1 MLTGTG
7 VSGGSACA
15 RLYVVRGGGAR
26 TAPAALPAYTVGEW
40 RERLAA
46 AADSA
51 RDELTAVVADATA
64 RLGQE
69 EAAIFDAQL
78 MLLDD
83 EEWLGE
89 IQSLVADGVPAPTA
103 VRQVSDAVAAELRAL
118 DDDYLRERAADV
130 LDVGQRVLRQLGA
143 AEPVRL
149 PTAADGEIVLAAREL
164 TPSDTLSLDPTQ
176 VRAIVTE
183 RGTRT
188 SHAAILA
195 RQLGIPAVV
204 CVEGLLAAV
213 RDGMLCA
220 VDGDA
225 GTCELDPDPAT
236 AERYRAVRNAVDIY
250 YDRVS
255 TADGVEIDVC
265 ANAATV
271 EEVATAVSFGADGV
285 GLFRTELLLTEPGFL
300 LDEER
305 QVGVYTAAAVA
316 AAGRPIVFRTFDVGG
331 DKPVDGLSIPH
342 EENPFL
348 GLRGVRLCLDRTDVF
363 VTQLRA
369 LSRVAVEHP
378 NVQVMIPMVSGVEE
392 LDAVR
397 ALLAEIEGGR
407 RLRIGAM
414 VEVPSA
420 AVLVRE
426 FAAQCDFLSV
436 GTNDLTAYL
445 LAADRTNPNLGNLYN
460 ELHPAVLRVLGTVLA
475 AGREAHVKVSV
486 CGELAGD
493 LKALPLL
500 VGLGLRSFSAAPP
513 LVPRLKRRIRETDS
527 RRAAELAKL
536 ALRASRFEE
545 IEGLLAAWSSNV
557 EWDVLADTAR

>member
-15 RLYVVRGGGAR
+15 RLYVVRGGGPR
-26 TAPAALPAYTVGEW
+26 TEPVALPACDDGEW
-40 RERLAA
+40 RERLAEA
-46 AADSA
+46 VASA
-51 RDELTAVVADATA
+51 RGELTVVVADATA
-64 RLGQE
+64 RLGAE
-69 EAAIFDAQL
+69 EAGIFQAQM

-83 EEWLGE
+83 DEWLGQIE
-89 IQSLVADGVPAPTA
+89 ALVADGVPAPTA

-130 LDVGQRVLRQLGA
+130 LDVAQRVLRHLGA
-143 AEPVRL
+143 AEPMRL
-149 PTAADGEIVLAAREL
+149 PTAADGEIVLAAYEL
-164 TPSDTLSLDPTQ
+164 TPSDTLSLDPNL

-204 CVEGLLAAV
+204 SVQGLLAAV

-225 GTCELDPDPAT
+225 GTCELDPDPVT
-236 AERYRAVRNAVDIY
+236 AERHRAPRSAVDICH
-250 YDRVS
+250 DRVS
-255 TADGVEIDVC
+255 TLDGVEVDVC
-265 ANAATV
+265 ANAASAD
-271 EEVATAVSFGADGV
+271 EVAAAVSFGADGV
-285 GLFRTELLLTEPGFL
+285 GLFRTELLLSEPEYL

-305 QVGVYTAAAVA
+305 QVGVYAAAAVA
-316 AAGRPIVFRTFDVGG
+316 AAGRPVVFRTFDVGG

-363 VTQLRA
+363 ATQLRA
-369 LSRVAVEHP
+369 LSRVAGEHP
-378 NVQVMIPMVSGVEE
+378 NVQVMIPMVSGIEE

-397 ALLAEIEGGR
+397 ALIGEIGGAQ

-420 AVLVRE
+420 AVLARE
-426 FAAQCDFLSV
+426 FAAHCDFLSV

-445 LAADRTNPNLGNLYN
+445 LAADRTNPNLGKLYN
-460 ELHPAVLRVLGTVLA
+460 ELHPAVLRVLAMVLA
-475 AGREAHVKVSV
+475 AGREANVKVSV

-493 LKALPLL
+493 LNALPLL

-513 LVPRLKRRIRETDS
+513 LVPRLKQRIRETDS
-527 RRAAELAKL
+527 RRAEELATM
-536 ALRASRFEE
+536 ALRASRVEE
-545 IEGLLAAWSSNV
+545 IERLLAAWVSEV
-557 EWDVLADTAR
+557 AVDAPMDAAR